1 MISIEVKLYEFV
13 VSGDNSFSIFVFMR
27 DSSKIDAIKCIGGP
41 SSTVIEVVISKRD
54 IFRDII
60 IRVIDPRKADK
71 WFEDRTVLLSRIL

>member
-1 MISIEVKLYEFV
+1 MVSIEVKLYELV
-13 VSGDNSFSIFVFMR
+13 VFGDNSFSIFVFMR

-60 IRVIDPRKADK
+60 IRIIGFKEIYKRLVNGVKSGL
-71 WFEDRTVLLSRIL
+71 FY